1 MERFGLMRRYKVSVL
16 LFAFLLSSLPVKV
29 DAAVPDDTV
38 TIATSSP
45 LVTLNPYSGD
55 GGFGP
60 TKEIQTLTSMGFSY
74 WSRTL
79 QKVQNSQFG
88 SYAILTTSPL
98 SVRFTVR
105 NGAKWSD
112 GVPITAVDLLFSHL
126 VSSSVY
132 AQSAG
137 LIATN
142 SANPKPTFDS
152 INYGN
157 SYDQSIVQ
165 APVLSSD
172 KQSLT
177 LTYSKPFPDWESFT
191 PTPFPVHAL
200 ALMSTGAI
208 RIPSLSESLV
218 AKSEFEAFFQNRV
231 TGGLKKYADAFNL
244 FYNIKEVNE
253 KTNPL
258 LLVANGPYQLEFA
271 DQNNIRLKKN
281 LNYNSGPSLSGID
294 SVHYKILPDGNDLL
308 NAAKSGEVDIAQ
320 GQATID
326 GAKSYKDI
334 TQNRF
339 VSYDNAPF
347 EHLDLRVGPG
357 PDGGTYTGP
366 FAGNSSK
373 ARDLRSAFLLA
384 FPREEILREVIQPI
398 APHAI
403 LPTSLFLSESE
414 SNHDELSLQSGFLA
428 KYSDDDLSRQR
439 AALKIVKSYFPNAT
453 SSNPVV
459 DVKILYGTTQNSRR
473 VALIQLAKVALAKSG
488 FNLIPDVQN
497 AWSSQL
503 GNSKYDA
510 HLFAWVWRPSRSI
523 GLANP
528 YCTNCVNNY
537 LGYSNQIVDQ
547 NYQILNS
554 SMLSA
559 QEKIKA
565 IIQIETQLV
574 SDAVSIPLFRQP
586 AYYSVNQKLVN
597 FVPSILPEGYLWNF
611 WEWSKSTASLVDY
624 ISEQIDESFALS
636 DGLNAYTDDADDLN
650 ARVQDDLEVNLFTN
664 IPTFLDRLAKIKR
677 KLLNFG
683 QILTNLKEIYRS
695 NCGFALK
702 DISNTD
708 QSNEAI
714 DVCNEFLDSVENAK
728 YNFAF
733 TDEAT
738 LSAETYLVKL
748 KAANAAADLKAKEEA
763 TTKLPTCPASV
774 VGNSSLLAST
784 PDVLS
789 IMFSITNQFLQRVD
803 PITLEVSKNSK
814 GIVGCYKYFSLN
826 IGYDALWDIGVVTY
840 ENSKYEWLN
849 AAGARWNLIP
859 DFENSR
865 FKTDKTN
872 PYFNNGSGDNF
883 VFGTAI
889 SKQEADAKAAADLK
903 AKQEADAKAAAD
915 LKAKQEADAKAAAD
929 LKAKQEADAKA
940 AAALKAK
947 QEADA
952 KAAAE
957 LRAKLEA
964 DTKAAADLRA
974 KLEADVKAAADAKA
988 AADLRAKQ
996 EADAK
1001 ATADQRAK
1009 QEADAKAAADLRAKQ
1024 EADSKA
1030 AAAKAAAAKAAAA
1043 KAAAAKAKKTS
1054 KATCMK
1060 GTQNRP
1066 ELLKAGKCPAGWVKK

>member
-1 MERFGLMRRYKVSVL
+1 MERVSLKRRYKVSVL

-29 DAAVPDDTV
+29 NAVVPDDTV
-38 TIATSSP
+38 TIATSNP
-45 LVTLNPYSGD
+45 LQTLNPYSAD
-55 GGFGP
+55 GGFGA
-60 TKEIQTLTSMGFSY
+60 TKEIQTLTSMGFNY
-74 WSRTL
+74 WSRSL

-88 SYAILTTSPL
+88 SYTILSTSPL
-98 SVRFTVR
+98 TVRFTVR
-105 NGAKWSD
+105 NGARWSD

-126 VSSSVY
+126 ISSSVY

-137 LIATN
+137 LIATRSVN
-142 SANPKPTFDS
+142 SKPTFDS

-157 SYDQSIVQ
+157 LYDQSIVQ
-165 APVLSSD
+165 TPVLSSD

-177 LTYSKPFPDWESFT
+177 LTYSKSFPDWELFT

-208 RIPSLSESLV
+208 KISSLSESLV
-218 AKSEFEAFFQNRV
+218 AKNEFELFFQNRS

-244 FYNIKEVNE
+244 FYSIKEVNE

-271 DQNNIRLKKN
+271 DQNSIRLKKN
-281 LNYNSGPSLSGID
+281 LNYNSGPLLSGIN
-294 SVHYKILPDGNDLL
+294 SIHYKVIPDGSKLL
-308 NAAKSGEVDIAQ
+308 EEVKKGEIDIAQ

-334 TQNRF
+334 VQNRF
-339 VSYDNAPF
+339 VSYDWAAF

-384 FPREEILREVIQPI
+384 FPREEILREVIKPI

-403 LPTSLFLSESE
+403 LPTSLLLSESE

-453 SSNPVV
+453 VSNPVV
-459 DVKILYGTTQNSRR
+459 DVKILYGTSTNARR
-473 VALIQLAKVALAKSG
+473 VAVIELAKVALAKSG

-497 AWSSQL
+497 AWSTQL
-503 GNSKYDA
+503 RQSKHDA
-510 HLFAWVWRPSRSI
+510 YFFAWVKGI
-523 GLANP
+523 GTNREINEL
-528 YCTNCVNNY
+528 YCTDCAGNY

-547 NYQILNS
+547 NYKILNS
-554 SMLSA
+554 NIFSSQDKL
-559 QEKIKA
+559 KA
-565 IIQIETQLV
+565 NIQIETQLV
-574 SDAVSIPLFRQP
+574 SDAISLPVFRQP
-586 AYYSVNQKLVN
+586 LFFSVSPNLVN
-597 FVPSILPEGYLWNF
+597 FIPSILPEGYLWNF

-650 ARVQDDLEVNLFTN
+650 ARVQDDLDVNLFSN
-664 IPTFLDRLAKIKR
+664 IPTFSDRLVNIKR
-677 KLLNFG
+677 KLVSYM
-683 QILTNLKEIYRS
+683 QVLTNLKEIFRS
-695 NCGFALK
+695 NCGFAFK

-708 QSNEAI
+708 QSNAAI
-714 DVCNEFLDSVENAK
+714 DTCNQFLDAIEDAK

-738 LSAETYLVKL
+738 LGAETYLVKL
-748 KAANAAADLKAKEEA
+748 KAAQVAEDPIALKAKQEADAKAAADLKAKQEA
-763 TTKLPTCPASV
+763 AAKICPNSV
-774 VGNSSLLAST
+774 VGNSILLANT

-789 IMFSITNQFLQRVD
+789 ITFSITNQFLQRVD
-803 PITLEVSKNSK
+803 PITLDVLKNPK

-826 IGYDALWDIGVVTY
+826 VGYDALWDIGVVTY
-840 ENSKYEWLN
+840 ENSKFEWVN
-849 AAGARWNLIP
+849 AAGVRWNLIP
-859 DFENSR
+859 DYGNSR
-865 FKTDKTN
+865 FITDKTN

-883 VFGTAI
+883 VFVTVI

-903 AKQEADAKAAAD
+903 AKQDADAKAAAD

-940 AAALKAK
+940 AAALRA
-947 QEADA
+947 QLEADA

-957 LRAKLEA
+957 
-964 DTKAAADLRA
+964 KAAADL
-974 KLEADVKAAADAKA
+974 K
-988 AADLRAKQ
+988 AKQ
-996 EADAK
+996 DAD
-1001 ATADQRAK
+1001 T
-1009 QEADAKAAADLRAKQ
+1009 
-1024 EADSKA
+1024 KA
-1030 AAAKAAAAKAAAA
+1030 AAAKAAADKAAAA
-1043 KAAAAKAKKTS
+1043 KAAAAKAKKSPTI
-1054 KATCMK
+1054 TCKK
-1060 GTQNRP
+1060 GSIV
-1066 ELLKAGKCPAGWVKK
+1066 KVFVGKQCPPGYKK